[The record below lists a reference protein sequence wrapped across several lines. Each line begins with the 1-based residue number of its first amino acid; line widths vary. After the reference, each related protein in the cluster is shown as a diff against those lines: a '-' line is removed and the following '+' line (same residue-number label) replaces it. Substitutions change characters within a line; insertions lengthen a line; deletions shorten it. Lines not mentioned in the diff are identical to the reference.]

1 MQSLVVGC
9 TPFEMP
15 DARLAAAVGRTGALA
30 ILDLGSVADAALAA
44 LAALERDSSF
54 SGSFGVRVSTS
65 TSRSTSVAST
75 ATAGATA
82 AAGACSTSL
91 SHASHAI
98 DAAHLPRRVDVV
110 VLDAGAPIAPWR
122 PRRVI
127 VQVTSVT
134 EARAAIADGADGLV
148 AKGNESGGRVG
159 EETSFVL
166 LQRLRGALGASVPIW
181 LQGGIGV
188 HTAAAAILG
197 GATGVWLDSQLALCA
212 ESSIGPE
219 LRRTLGAFD
228 GSETVIVEGRR
239 VLAPRPGLSTRVAL
253 GQDAAFARP
262 LAERFRNVTALVR
275 GLESSITQHIADA
288 AALDPLAPGS
298 PLAAAHGLRYPIAQ
312 GPMTRVSD
320 RAAFAE
326 SVAAAGGLPFIALSL
341 MRASEARPLLEET
354 RAKCDARGLTGG
366 VGTLGFVPQELRD
379 EQLALLRDIRPP
391 VVLIAG
397 GRPSQAQPLE
407 EVGIPCYLHV
417 PSPGLLDLFLK
428 DGARR
433 FVLEGRECGGHVG
446 PRSSF
451 VLWEGAIERL
461 ANDPV
466 CQDVSVLFA
475 GGIHDGRSAAMV
487 AAAAAPLA
495 ARGAKIGVLAGTA
508 YLFTRE
514 AVDSGAIMPAFQA
527 EAVACGETVL
537 LDTGP
542 GHSTRC
548 AETDYVRA
556 FRDERARLEREGA
569 DPRAM
574 WEALEQLNLGRLRIA
589 AKGLVRGEVGLVDVD
604 EPTQRREGMYMIGQ
618 VAALRDQVVTM
629 AELHAD
635 IAEGSSR
642 ELAAAHESTS
652 NDRTDRHEAARGTT
666 RHPRVAIVG
675 MATILP
681 GAPDLDA
688 YWKTIVTNANAVT
701 EVPRERWNTELY
713 YDPSGT
719 GDKTPSKWGGF
730 LGKTPFD
737 PAKFGIPPRS
747 LAAIEPVQLL
757 ALEVSRRALVD
768 AGYAERPFD
777 RERAS
782 VIFGAEAGTD
792 LSSQLGFRAQ
802 HRGLLGEMPEE
813 LDKALPT
820 LTEDSFPGVLANVIA
835 GRIANRLD
843 LGGVNFTVDA
853 ACASSLAAL
862 DMACK
867 ELATGESDLVLC
879 GGADLH
885 NGIVDYLMFAS
896 VHALSPTGRCRT
908 FDASADGIALGEGV
922 CAVVLKR
929 LEDAERDGDRIY
941 AVVDGV
947 GGSSDGKSLG
957 LTAPRKEGQMRALAR
972 AYARANVSPADVELV
987 EAHGTGTVVGD
998 RTELATLTEV
1008 FAAAGAKP
1016 GQTTLG
1022 SVKSQ
1027 IGHTKCAAGLAGLI
1041 KAALAIHHRVL
1052 PPTHGLKKPNPY
1064 YDAAKSPFVFRDR
1077 AQPWASA
1084 RRLAGVSAFGFGGTN
1099 FHAVL
1104 SSYDGAGAPEAGLSE
1119 WPVELFVLRGKT
1131 RVEAEATA
1139 ERLVSLAASGEPYR
1153 LRDLAAGAAARQAG
1167 QPVWIS
1173 FVASS
1178 LEEVAT
1184 RARAAIGAAKSLPGV
1199 CVRDADAEKAAG
1211 GSLALVFPG
1220 QGSQRPGMLDDLLVA
1235 FPQLGELVALGRRWA
1250 QTMYPGMAFSPEER
1264 AAQKAAITDTRVAQ
1278 PTLGIAD
1285 LAMLRALERAG
1296 VKGQMVAGHSYGEL
1310 VALCAAG
1317 VYDEATL
1324 LELSAARAQCI
1335 LDAAAG
1341 EPSPGTMAAVR
1352 AGMNDVAR
1360 VLGED
1365 SDVVFA
1371 NLNAPDQTVIAGS
1384 EVAVDAAVARLG
1396 EARVGAKRIP
1406 VACAFHSPIVAGGAV
1421 AFEAKLAQ
1429 VALRSPDRPVFAN
1442 TTAAPYPADVAA
1454 LRTQLAQQLARPV
1467 RWAEEIEAMYAA
1479 GARTFVEAGPGNV
1492 LGDLVKRV
1500 LGDRPHVVVSCD
1512 RPGESSLAALLGA
1525 LARLGT
1531 CGVDLDLT
1539 ALFAGRGVQAMDL
1552 DRPPRVAP
1560 PATAWWVDGMLAR
1573 PITGELPPFAMR
1585 PLLEPVK
1592 PRVEVVEVASAD
1604 AAQGHGGG
1612 QVQNERESA
1621 VLEYLRGMRELVEG
1635 QKQVMMRFLGATA
1648 VAAPELAPAIETR
1661 AVVAPAMAAGSN
1673 GHANGKA
1680 NGHVNG
1686 HVNGAANGT
1695 NGHAKAAVVA
1705 AKAAPAPAPVV
1716 AKRAALDVLVGI
1728 VAERTGYPT
1737 DMLDPDLD
1745 LEADLGIDS
1754 IKRIEILG
1762 TLSEQ
1767 LGLGMGDG
1775 KARSELVEEVAA
1787 KKTLRA
1793 IAQWVDAQQAKLPA
1807 AAAPA
1812 PAIAV
1817 EAAAVAVAAPV
1828 TSAAPAPAAKRA
1840 ALDVLVAIV
1849 AERTGY
1855 PTEMLEPDLDLEAD
1869 LGIDSIKRIEILGT
1883 LSEQLGLAM
1892 GDGKARSEMVEEV
1905 AAKKTLRAIAQ
1916 WVEAQQG
1923 GAPAASLASA
1933 PPAPAPPVAEIP
1945 EILGM
1950 AEGSL
1955 RHALPAVA
1963 AAAAAA
1969 DPNVTSVR
1977 RYVLRPSPLPPAVAN
1992 GFVVDGRRFVLTD
2005 DGRGVATA
2013 LAKLLTVRGARVQVL
2028 HGPPDEL
2035 GRVDGV
2041 IHLAPLSASESP
2053 GDARKHFWELARAAV
2068 LGGAEWLLATTAQAG
2083 TPGARPEH
2091 GGLAGIVKSVAKEW
2105 PTLRARAIDLDASV
2119 PADEL
2124 AALLYA
2130 ELLSDDAQVHVSYAG
2145 GARVSMRPVAAEP
2158 EAIVADVPLLGKDDV
2173 VLITGGARGITA
2185 RTAIALAQRYGA
2197 TIELCGRSPL
2207 PAAEDPTLAGC
2218 AAAAALRATLLARAQ
2233 GEERTPAKINAT
2245 VTRLLA
2251 DREIRATLATL
2262 ATLGSRPRYHAV
2274 DVRDEAAL
2282 GGVID
2287 DIYARHGRLDAL
2299 VHGAGVIE
2307 DKLLKHKTRESFDRV
2322 FDTKVGGAQTI
2333 LAKIR
2338 PGTRYVVFFSSVS
2351 GTFGNRGQ
2359 TDYAAANEALDHL
2372 AHHAQALPASPRVLS
2387 VAWGP
2392 WAETGMISPELEREY
2407 QKRGV
2412 GLIPPAEGIER
2423 LFTELSSGSEAH
2435 VVFMSATPESLEG

>member
-9 TPFEMP
+9 TPFELP

-30 ILDLGSVADAALAA
+30 ILDLGSAADVARAALAS
-44 LAALERDSSF
+44 LERDSSF
-54 SGSFGVRVSTS
+54 TGGFGVRVSTS
-65 TSRSTSVAST
+65 TAHSTSAAS
-75 ATAGATA
+75 GVVPV
-82 AAGACSTSL
+82 
-91 SHASHAI
+91 I
-98 DAAHLPRRVDVV
+98 DAAHLPQRVDLV

-127 VQVTSVT
+127 VQVTSLA

-159 EETSFVL
+159 EETAFVL

-181 LQGGIGV
+181 LQGGIGL
-188 HTAAAAILG
+188 HTSAAAILG
-197 GATGVWLDSQLALCA
+197 GANGVWLDSQLALLA
-212 ESSIGPE
+212 ESTISPE
-219 LRRTLGAFD
+219 LRRTLTAFD
-228 GSETVIVEGRR
+228 GSETVIVDGRR
-239 VLAPRPGLSTRVAL
+239 VLAPRPGLTTRAPV

-262 LAERFRNVTALVR
+262 LAERFRNVAALVR
-275 GLESSITQHIADA
+275 GLETAVEQHIADA

-341 MRASEARPLLEET
+341 MRAAEARPLLEET
-354 RAKCDARGLTGG
+354 KAKCAARGLTWG
-366 VGTLGFVPQELRD
+366 VGILGFVPQELRD
-379 EQLALLRDIRPP
+379 EQLALLREVKPP

-466 CQDVSVLFA
+466 CPDVSVLFA

-495 ARGAKIGVLAGTA
+495 VRGAKIGVLAGTA
-508 YLFTRE
+508 YLFTKE
-514 AVDSGAIMPAFQA
+514 AVESGAIMPAFQA

-589 AKGLVRGEVGLVDVD
+589 AKGLVRGDEGLVDVD

-629 AELHAD
+629 AELHSD

-642 ELAAAHESTS
+642 ELSAAHENTS
-652 NDRTDRHEAARGTT
+652 NDRTDRHEVPKPGATRG
-666 RHPRVAIVG
+666 PRVAIVG

-688 YWKTIVTNANAVT
+688 YWKTIVTNGNAVT
-701 EVPRERWNTELY
+701 EVPRERWNAELY
-713 YDPSGT
+713 YDPNGT

-730 LGKTPFD
+730 LGKTAFD
-737 PAKFGIPPRS
+737 PAKYGIPPRS

-768 AGYAERPFD
+768 AGYGERPFD

-813 LDKALPT
+813 LDAALPT
-820 LTEDSFPGVLANVIA
+820 LTEDSFPGILANVIA

-867 ELATGESDLVLC
+867 ELATGESSMVIC

-896 VHALSPTGRCRT
+896 VHALSPTGRCKT

-929 LEDAERDGDRIY
+929 LDDAERDGDRIY
-941 AVVDGV
+941 AIVDGV

-957 LTAPRKEGQMRALAR
+957 LTAPRKEGQMRAVSR
-972 AYARANVSPADVELV
+972 AYQRANISPADVELV

-1052 PPTHGLKKPNPY
+1052 PPTHGVQKPNPY

-1084 RRLAGVSAFGFGGTN
+1084 KRIAGVSAFGFGGTN

-1139 ERLVSLAASGEPYR
+1139 ERLVTLAASGEPYR

-1167 QPVWIS
+1167 QPVWIA
-1173 FVASS
+1173 FVAAS

-1184 RARAAIGAAKSLPGV
+1184 RARAAVGAAKSLPGAF
-1199 CVRDADAEKAAG
+1199 VRDADAEKAAG
-1211 GSLALVFPG
+1211 GKLAVIFPG

-1264 AAQKAAITDTRVAQ
+1264 SAQKAAITDTRVAQ

-1296 VKGQMVAGHSYGEL
+1296 VKGAMVAGHSYGEL

-1352 AGMNDVAR
+1352 AGMNEVAR

-1384 EVAVDAAVARLG
+1384 ELAVDAAVARLG

-1421 AFEAKLAQ
+1421 AFEARLAQ
-1429 VALRSPDRPVFAN
+1429 VALAAPDRPVYSN
-1442 TTAAPYPADVAA
+1442 TTAAPYPADVTA

-1492 LGDLVKRV
+1492 LGDLVRRV

-1512 RPGESSLAALLGA
+1512 RPGESSLAALLAA

-1531 CGVDLDLT
+1531 CGVDLDLA
-1539 ALFAGRGVQAMDL
+1539 ALFAGRAVQVMDL
-1552 DRPPRVAP
+1552 DKPPRVAP

-1573 PITGELPPFAMR
+1573 PISGELPVFAMR

-1592 PRVEVVEVASAD
+1592 PRVEYVEVEVASAS
-1604 AAQGHGGG
+1604 AEGGAG
-1612 QVQNERESA
+1612 GRVQSERESA
-1621 VLEYLRGMRELVEG
+1621 VLEYLRGMRELVEN

-1648 VAAPELAPAIETR
+1648 AEALPVVETR
-1661 AVVAPAMAAGSN
+1661 AFVAPAAN
-1673 GHANGKA
+1673 GHANGHSNGKTNGHT

-1686 HVNGAANGT
+1686 HA
-1695 NGHAKAAVVA
+1695 NGHANGHSNGSAKPAAVTVVA
-1705 AKAAPAPAPVV
+1705 AAPAAAPVV
-1716 AKRAALDVLVGI
+1716 AKRAALEVLVGI

-1793 IAQWVDAQQAKLPA
+1793 IAQWVETQQAKNPA
-1807 AAAPA
+1807 PAAAPA
-1812 PAIAV
+1812 PATV
-1817 EAAAVAVAAPV
+1817 
-1828 TSAAPAPAAKRA
+1828 AAPAPAPAAAAAAVAAAVTVAAPAAKRP
-1840 ALDVLVAIV
+1840 ALEVLVAIV

-1892 GDGKARSEMVEEV
+1892 GDGKARSELVEEV

-1923 GAPAASLASA
+1923 GAPVATLSAA
-1933 PPAPAPPVAEIP
+1933 PMAPAPLVAEIP
-1945 EILGM
+1945 EVLGM

-1955 RHALPAVA
+1955 RHPLPTVA
-1963 AAAAAA
+1963 DVSLTSA
-1969 DPNVTSVR
+1969 TSVR

-2005 DGRGVATA
+2005 DGRGIATA
-2013 LAKLLTVRGARVQVL
+2013 LAQLLSVRGARVQVL

-2041 IHLAPLSASESP
+2041 IHLAPLSATESA

-2083 TPGARPEH
+2083 TPGARPEQ

-2105 PTLRARAIDLDASV
+2105 PSLRARAIDLDASA
-2119 PADEL
+2119 PADEI

-2130 ELLSDDAQVHVSYAG
+2130 ELLSDDTQVHVSYAA
-2145 GARVSMRPVAAEP
+2145 GARVSMRPVALEP
-2158 EAIVADVPLLGKDDV
+2158 EAIVDDVPLLGKDDV

-2185 RTAIALAQRYGA
+2185 RTAIAVAQRYGSV
-2197 TIELCGRSPL
+2197 IELCGRSPL
-2207 PAAEDPTLAGC
+2207 PGAEDPTLAGC
-2218 AAAAALRATLLARAQ
+2218 TDAAALRATLLARAQ

-2251 DREIRATLATL
+2251 DREIRATLL
-2262 ATLGSRPRYHAV
+2262 MLESLGSRPRYHAV

-2282 GGVID
+2282 GAVID
-2287 DIYARHGRLDAL
+2287 DIYTRHGRLDAL
-2299 VHGAGVIE
+2299 IHGAGVIE

-2372 AHHAQALPASPRVLS
+2372 AHHAQAHPASPRVLS

-2412 GLIPPAEGIER
+2412 GLIPPEEGIQR
-2423 LFTELSSGSEAH
+2423 LFTELSAGSEAH